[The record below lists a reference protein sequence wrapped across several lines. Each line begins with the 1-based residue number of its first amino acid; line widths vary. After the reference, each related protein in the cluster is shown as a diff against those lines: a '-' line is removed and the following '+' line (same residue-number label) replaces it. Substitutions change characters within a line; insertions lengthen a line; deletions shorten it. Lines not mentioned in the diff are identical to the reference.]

1 MRILNVFIRFIAEE
15 FIIVFKNFK
24 MKFHNHKY
32 LLCKMIK
39 INFN

>member
-1 MRILNVFIRFIAEE
+1 MFLYVLLWEE
-15 FIIVFKNFK
+15 FIIVFKNVK
-24 MKFHNHKY
+24 MKFYNDKY

>member
-1 MRILNVFIRFIAEE
+1 MRILNVLSREE

-24 MKFHNHKY
+24 IKFHNDKY